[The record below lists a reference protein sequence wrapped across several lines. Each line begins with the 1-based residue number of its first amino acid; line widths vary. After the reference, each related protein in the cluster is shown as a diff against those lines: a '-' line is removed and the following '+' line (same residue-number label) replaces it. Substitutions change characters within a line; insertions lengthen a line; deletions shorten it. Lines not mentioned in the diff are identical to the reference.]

1 MPRGRRGCWT
11 CRIRHRRCDESS
23 PECKE
28 CSTRSITCHGYDIDP
43 PQWMSNDKLLQ
54 EELRRIKGAVKENFR
69 RVKTIQNRQLAR
81 LTAEETQASRAK
93 PSSQSLGDQVPNPTP
108 VGSSTTNTIFKE
120 AQYLVHYLDYIFP
133 IQYAFYVDAPHQGGR
148 GWLFFLL
155 ERTLQELRHVVRH
168 RDVGASADN
177 IEEWLKFLAGGM
189 FLISFEVFQGGTNH
203 WQAHFNA
210 LVSVIQNLTSSDF
223 DFDASDPSSSDFD
236 FQRGMNTAQKFLL
249 SNLVWIDILAPLAT
263 GTAPKLPYHD
273 WLNAGKIDMSRVM
286 GCSNCIMIAIGDMMA
301 LSSEASTLDSD
312 DLGIAIRG
320 LEKRIMGGIDAA
332 LDGASSL
339 TPTNRSV
346 THLFAT
352 AALVQ
357 LYTIASE
364 NGITSPDPHT
374 AVSRVIEVLNH
385 LPPHI
390 SLRATPWPLCV
401 AGSMALPPN
410 EQYFDDLFKKLMD
423 NAEAGFTN
431 CGTVNSVV
439 KNAWKQRRRD
449 PNRLWSARQAM
460 EDMLSVAT
468 KTLQYFPQLEKHHF
482 AADALWRDTY
492 ALTSTIRTFYY
503 DDSVAAEWYIL
514 SNSHDL
520 SRASIVPGSAKVIS
534 LGDGIAWVDCTFTS
548 ESLTPATN
556 CPDGSWKIWV
566 LRTILEQVAMV
577 QRSRTF
583 VYNDKIPTEVSD
595 RAMFSHPVSIARHL
609 PSGAVHAMTRA
620 QPERYEALE
629 RAGFKVDPFG
639 DIQDA
644 VNIRL
649 GGHYIDFRTSAK
661 IGKKL
666 INVKSDAIA
675 DRYTESGLGFSD
687 GTKINSGI
695 IVLAS
700 GFVGNL
706 RQCVESI
713 RINSHQESRRLFWSQ
728 QRRRS
733 SGSFQASST

>member
-155 ERTLQELRHVVRH
+155 ERNAPLRNAALTLSAFHQHTLSPYHTESQEDELLKYHTKALQELRHVVRH

-301 LSSEASTLDSD
+301 LSSEASTLDGD

-364 NGITSPDPHT
+364 NGISSPDPHT

-431 CGTVNSVV
+431 CV
-439 KNAWKQRRRD
+439 
-449 PNRLWSARQAM
+449 
-460 EDMLSVAT
+460 SVAT
-468 KTLQYFPQLEKHHF
+468 KILQYFPQLEKHHF

-492 ALTSTIRTFYY
+492 VLTSTIRTFYY
-503 DDSVAAEWYIL
+503 DDSVAAEWHIL
-514 SNSHDL
+514 INSHGL
-520 SRASIVPGSAKVIS
+520 SRASTVLGSAKVIS
-534 LGDGIAWVDCTFTS
+534 PGDGIAWVDCTFTF
-548 ESLTPATN
+548 ESLTPAIN
-556 CPDGSWKIWV
+556 CSDILSLVPSPDGSWNIWV
-566 LRTILEQVAMV
+566 LRTILEQVTMV

-583 VYNDKIPTEVSD
+583 VLPAELIEERYVIIYNDKIPSEVSD

-609 PSGAVHAMTRA
+609 SSGAFHAMTRP

-649 GGHYIDFRTSAK
+649 GGHYINVGTSAK

-666 INVKSDAIA
+666 V
-675 DRYTESGLGFSD
+675 
-687 GTKINSGI
+687 
-695 IVLAS
+695 
-700 GFVGNL
+700 
-706 RQCVESI
+706 
-713 RINSHQESRRLFWSQ
+713 
-728 QRRRS
+728 
-733 SGSFQASST
+733 

>member
-28 CSTRSITCHGYDIDP
+28 CSARNITCHGYDIDP
-43 PQWMSNDKLLQ
+43 PQWMSNDKLMQ
-54 EELRRIKGAVKENFR
+54 EELQRIKGAVKENFR

-81 LTAEETQASRAK
+81 LTAEEAQASRAK
-93 PSSQSLGDQVPNPTP
+93 PSSQSPGDQVHNPTP

-155 ERTLQELRHVVRH
+155 ERNAPLRNAALTLSAFHQHTLSPYHTESQEDELLKYHTKALQELRHVVRH

-312 DLGIAIRG
+312 ALGITIRG
-320 LEKRIMGGIDAA
+320 LEKRIVGGIDAA

-374 AVSRVIEVLNH
+374 AVSQVIEALNH

-431 CGTVNSVV
+431 CGTVYSIM

-449 PNRLWSARQAM
+449 PNKLWSARQSM
-460 EDMLSVAT
+460 EDMCI
-468 KTLQYFPQLEKHHF
+468 
-482 AADALWRDTY
+482 Y
-492 ALTSTIRTFYY
+492 AL
-503 DDSVAAEWYIL
+503 
-514 SNSHDL
+514 
-520 SRASIVPGSAKVIS
+520 
-534 LGDGIAWVDCTFTS
+534 
-548 ESLTPATN
+548 
-556 CPDGSWKIWV
+556 
-566 LRTILEQVAMV
+566 
-577 QRSRTF
+577 
-583 VYNDKIPTEVSD
+583 
-595 RAMFSHPVSIARHL
+595 
-609 PSGAVHAMTRA
+609 
-620 QPERYEALE
+620 
-629 RAGFKVDPFG
+629 
-639 DIQDA
+639 
-644 VNIRL
+644 
-649 GGHYIDFRTSAK
+649 
-661 IGKKL
+661 L
-666 INVKSDAIA
+666 I
-675 DRYTESGLGFSD
+675 
-687 GTKINSGI
+687 
-695 IVLAS
+695 
-700 GFVGNL
+700 
-706 RQCVESI
+706 
-713 RINSHQESRRLFWSQ
+713 
-728 QRRRS
+728 
-733 SGSFQASST
+733 